1 MLRKDLGMLY
11 GLKIRI
17 VSVGVA
23 GIPIEQL
30 AAAESEV
37 TATKYLGKTI
47 QCTDAWDGN
56 ETMTVHQLFAAITLR
71 LMSPYIPA
79 PLLRLANRRSPS
91 RALKTSRKKHR
102 A

>member
-1 MLRKDLGMLY
+1 VASPITSQYFEAHRLLRKDLGMLY
-11 GLKIRI
+11 GLKVRI

-37 TATKYLGKTI
+37 TATEYLGKTV

-71 LMSPYIPA
+71 LMSPYKITTYS
-79 PLLRLANRRSPS
+79 LF
-91 RALKTSRKKHR
+91 
-102 A
+102 